1 MPTWERKSQI
11 RINRNDQFFFG
22 TPCIFYIALALL
34 LADFRGHIKINLNF
48 SLEVEHFLFQPKAKL
63 DIVSLMRK

>member
-22 TPCIFYIALALL
+22 TPCIFYITLALL
-34 LADFRGHIKINLNF
+34 LADFRGNIKINLNF

>member
-1 MPTWERKSQI
+1 MPTQEKKSKI
-11 RINRNDQFFFG
+11 KINPNDQFFFG
-22 TPCIFYIALALL
+22 IPCIFYIALL
-34 LADFRGHIKINLNF
+34 LADFRGHIKTNLNF

>member
-1 MPTWERKSQI
+1 MHDSV
-11 RINRNDQFFFG
+11 
-22 TPCIFYIALALL
+22 ALL